1 MWYDVGISD
10 SHSPLSRLIIFL
22 WSLPLQRAYQAAP
35 TSECACRFPSP
46 RKACQASV
54 NPLVQRL
61 VVRILTVAPK
71 KLPIDYGGTA
81 PSLYPAGG
89 KRSTPP
95 SVDYGGTAPALY
107 PAGDNYGTPPSV
119 DYGGTAPRL
128 NPIDSNHGTPPSVD
142 YAGTASTLYP
152 TGGIR
157 AAPPSL
163 DYGGTAPALYPTGGN
178 CRIPPS
184 TPQAT
189 GQRKLWLLAGGD
201 TLYEIRDYSTLLI
214 AIIARVSSCSPTNER
229 ACRFPS
235 TSPGSL
241 SSCQATRLA
250 NHRAYSQA
258 IAHAHLPVDI
268 GGTTPALYRTGGKPR
283 HPTVDPSGQW
293 PEETYLSRLVA
304 RKNTFYEIRGL
315 HGFCCIKYFPPLA
328 TTTFSGHWSEVSMA
342 GCRCYR

>member
-107 PAGDNYGTPPSV
+107 PAGDNYGTPLAIITALRRRLITAARLPGLIRLIV
-119 DYGGTAPRL
+119 TTAPRRQL
-128 NPIDSNHGTPPSVD
+128 
-142 YAGTASTLYP
+142 
-152 TGGIR
+152 
-157 AAPPSL
+157 
-163 DYGGTAPALYPTGGN
+163 
-178 CRIPPS
+178 
-184 TPQAT
+184 
-189 GQRKLWLLAGGD
+189 
-201 TLYEIRDYSTLLI
+201 
-214 AIIARVSSCSPTNER
+214 
-229 ACRFPS
+229 
-235 TSPGSL
+235 
-241 SSCQATRLA
+241 
-250 NHRAYSQA
+250 
-258 IAHAHLPVDI
+258 
-268 GGTTPALYRTGGKPR
+268 TTPARLPR
-283 HPTVDPSGQW
+283 FI
-293 PEETYLSRLVA
+293 RLAVSAPPRRRLTTVA
-304 RKNTFYEIRGL
+304 RLLRFIRL
-315 HGFCCIKYFPPLA
+315 AVTAASRHRRPRPLA
-328 TTTFSGHWSEVSMA
+328 RGSC
-342 GCRCYR
+342 GC